1 MPIKNTISRQLHNTN
16 AEEIVQ
22 MPASVPVPNV
32 ISTKPYKAF
41 WTSTYKGKV
50 NGKPM
55 SDWTQW
61 AGENQMLKQNNF
73 ILTPKSKVKLLEINT
88 ADEFDR
94 VKKVQKDFGIMQRY
108 VIDFAWYYN
117 HGFDGIHVTWN
128 AIAETRWNDHNK
140 MGLDYCSDTL
150 TFWDT
155 ECTCWFNL
163 DWVKKIERI

>member
-108 VIDFAWYYN
+108 VIDL
-117 HGFDGIHVTWN
+117 HGTITTALTAFMLRGMLLQRQDGTTT
-128 AIAETRWNDHNK
+128 TRWGWITAQIRLHSGIRNVHAGSTWTGSRK
-140 MGLDYCSDTL
+140 
-150 TFWDT
+150 
-155 ECTCWFNL
+155 
-163 DWVKKIERI
+163 